1 MIKTIFKIFLISII
15 GVVICSN
22 VYAYSD
28 ELYKFDLPSTYG
40 NLSYQNMRIFS
51 DSKNSNRAIMI
62 YAEESA
68 GLKKS
73 VWSIDDSD
81 LNRIVSMLGRGDNI
95 ISKDKKSKLGKEK
108 AIKVFLKDDDNDYYE
123 IYILLSNKY
132 VYMVAFTANS
142 QLDLDNADYKMV
154 KDSFKL
160 KDMTTNPTVVYIL
173 GAVIVMGASI
183 FFKSRKKNKMYSKV

>member
-1 MIKTIFKIFLISII
+1 MIKTMFKILLFSII

-28 ELYKFDLPSTYG
+28 DLFKFDLPSTYG

-51 DSKNSNRAIMI
+51 DSNNSNRAIMI

-108 AIKVFLKDDDNDYYE
+108 AIKVVLKDDENDYYE
-123 IYILLSNKY
+123 TYILLSNKY
-132 VYMVAFTANS
+132 IYMVVFTANS
-142 QLDLDNADYKMV
+142 QSDLDNADYKMI

-160 KDMTTNPTVVYIL
+160 KDRTTNPTVVYIL
-173 GAVIVMGASI
+173 GAVVVIGVST
-183 FFKSRKKNKMYSKV
+183 FFNARKRNKMYSKV

>member
-1 MIKTIFKIFLISII
+1 
-15 GVVICSN
+15 
-22 VYAYSD
+22 
-28 ELYKFDLPSTYG
+28 
-40 NLSYQNMRIFS
+40 
-51 DSKNSNRAIMI
+51 
-62 YAEESA
+62 
-68 GLKKS
+68 
-73 VWSIDDSD
+73 
-81 LNRIVSMLGRGDNI
+81 MLGRGDNI

-108 AIKVFLKDDDNDYYE
+108 AIKVVLKDDDNDYYE